1 VAYWWTMKKR
11 RLAKPKEKIKMI
23 SRKHAR
29 KLSDRYAE
37 LLRLRNEISRLS
49 TSVTKATQSDR

>member
-1 VAYWWTMKKR
+1 MKKR